1 MNVHNCKWI
10 LVFFMLW
17 LPAQGAIAAILSVCV
32 QENFNRYDDKSVIT
46 IDSHHH
52 EGCHK
57 ETSDN
62 NNHLL
67 ANLPCNDTTCDA
79 YSQTLIL
86 PDYIVAASANNNTN
100 MPIFHFGFLSF
111 IPEQPQHPPL
121 IVSF

>member
-1 MNVHNCKWI
+1 
-10 LVFFMLW
+10 MLW

-67 ANLPCNDTTCDA
+67 ANLPCNDTTCDT
-79 YSQTLIL
+79 YSHTPIMRDCAATLL
-86 PDYIVAASANNNTN
+86 ANNHSDV
-100 MPIFHFGFLSF
+100 PIFNPGFISF
-111 IPEQPQHPPL
+111 IPEQPQRPPL
-121 IVSF
+121 TVSY